1 MKTLFL
7 SSFKYIRI
15 KNEVYLVQQGINM
28 TALDLC
34 TRVPSTLVKSN
45 STSTT
50 VEESI
55 DSILSSAV
63 ALVLYKML
71 RVMNK

>member
-7 SSFKYIRI
+7 SSFKNIKI
-15 KNEVYLVQQGINM
+15 KNEVYLVQQGINIM
-28 TALDLC
+28 YKGTINS
-34 TRVPSTLVKSN
+34 VEYTLVKSN

-55 DSILSSAV
+55 DSTLSSAV
-63 ALVLYKML
+63 ALVQNKML

>member
-55 DSILSSAV
+55 DSTLSSAV

-71 RVMNK
+71 KVMNK

>member
-1 MKTLFL
+1 MYKGTINSVEYTL
-7 SSFKYIRI
+7 I
-15 KNEVYLVQQGINM
+15 
-28 TALDLC
+28 
-34 TRVPSTLVKSN
+34 KSN

-55 DSILSSAV
+55 DSTLSSAV

>member
-34 TRVPSTLVKSN
+34 TRVPSTVVKSN

-55 DSILSSAV
+55 DSTLSSAV

>member
-1 MKTLFL
+1 MYKGT
-7 SSFKYIRI
+7 
-15 KNEVYLVQQGINM
+15 INS
-28 TALDLC
+28 
-34 TRVPSTLVKSN
+34 VEYTLVKIN

-55 DSILSSAV
+55 ESTLSSAV

>member
-55 DSILSSAV
+55 DSTLSSAV

>member
-7 SSFKYIRI
+7 SLFKYIRI

-55 DSILSSAV
+55 DSTLSSAV